1 MRELVMQEIRSVDGG
16 IFFFVSPNVSSSS
29 SFDSFPASALTPP
42 FKHSGSNVS
51 LFGFNFGRIV
61 SQDFYVRSVKIYN
74 IIQEVS

>member
-1 MRELVMQEIRSVDGG
+1 MRELVMQEIRRVDGG

-74 IIQEVS
+74 IIQE